1 MKKKQTNNDHNPPL
15 LTLFTQLQ
23 RAGLSLRIDEYYL
36 ALEALKEGF
45 GVANYE
51 DLKSVC
57 RAIWVKSEE
66 DLYRFNHYF
75 DKVME
80 SEFKSLWEKYLAIAR
95 WSPQTTFPS
104 LVVK

>member
-1 MKKKQTNNDHNPPL
+1 MKNRQTNQYQNPPL
-15 LTLFTQLQ
+15 LTLFTQL
-23 RAGLSLRIDEYYL
+23 RKAGLSLRIDEYYL
-36 ALEALKEGF
+36 ALDALKKGF

-75 DKVME
+75 IKVMI
-80 SEFKSLWEKYLAIAR
+80 KPI
-95 WSPQTTFPS
+95 
-104 LVVK
+104 